1 MHSFL
6 SFSIILQLH
15 SHDFVTARTGR
26 TAMWQRLVHG
36 FAVVLESALIG
47 AWLMNIET
55 CSRLRGLEQE
65 EHAGRESRHRQ
76 RRTWRDSPTAQT
88 GGETPATSTR
98 TLSGRGGVSRLH
110 RGRRLRFAKCV
121 EHSMFMDGKPKG
133 IAIGGDAELIILR
146 LT

>member
-1 MHSFL
+1 
-6 SFSIILQLH
+6 
-15 SHDFVTARTGR
+15 
-26 TAMWQRLVHG
+26 MWQRLVHG

-65 EHAGRESRHRQ
+65 EHAGRESRHPQ

-110 RGRRLRFAKCV
+110 RGRRLRNAWSIRCSWK
-121 EHSMFMDGKPKG
+121 ESQKG
-133 IAIGGDAELIILR
+133 LQSEE
-146 LT
+146 TQS